1 MIYVILGQTASG
13 KTDVALKLCRKYN
26 LPLLGSDVYQMYKEM
41 KVGTAKPSLE
51 ELEGIEYHF
60 INDISVE
67 DEISVKEYQDKAR
80 KILDKYLLEGR
91 DVVISG
97 GTFLYLRAL
106 LYPYSFEDEEDFSY
120 EKYDCYSSEELFN
133 RLKNIDEEAASKLH
147 VNNRRRVI
155 RALAIAESGVKK
167 SEREFKVDKYL
178 YPCRIFN
185 IEIDKEV
192 GNSKIDKRVDEMVSE
207 GLFEE
212 ANELFTK
219 FGTELNAFKAIGYKE
234 IIEGRENNSSKE
246 EIIERIKIDT
256 RQYAKRQRTFLRH
269 QFKNIVS
276 LKKDEIFDY
285 ISFDI
290 ERRKRNKASITPT
303 KLNKIE
309 NSKVM
314 VVGVGGVGSILAS
327 SLVRLGV
334 ASIVLVDRDEVD
346 VSNLN
351 RQIAYVKKDISR
363 RKVEAL
369 KDHLLEIDPYFSV
382 VTHDASFSKDLVE
395 DDVDFVFDC
404 IDDVEAKCDIYEI
417 CKEKNIK
424 VIHATGSG
432 LRMDASKYFY
442 GSLND
447 TSEPLAKKF
456 KKVLLS
462 RGEVDLSKV
471 NVAYSKEVP
480 QKKLTSYIGSNVAC
494 PNAEGL
500 TMLSFFILNI

>member
-106 LYPYSFEDEEDFSY
+106 LYPYSFENEEDFSY

-133 RLKNIDEEAASKLH
+133 RLKNIDEEAADKLH

-234 IIEGRENNSSKE
+234 IIE
-246 EIIERIKIDT
+246 
-256 RQYAKRQRTFLRH
+256 
-269 QFKNIVS
+269 
-276 LKKDEIFDY
+276 
-285 ISFDI
+285 
-290 ERRKRNKASITPT
+290 
-303 KLNKIE
+303 
-309 NSKVM
+309 
-314 VVGVGGVGSILAS
+314 
-327 SLVRLGV
+327 
-334 ASIVLVDRDEVD
+334 
-346 VSNLN
+346 
-351 RQIAYVKKDISR
+351 
-363 RKVEAL
+363 
-369 KDHLLEIDPYFSV
+369 
-382 VTHDASFSKDLVE
+382 
-395 DDVDFVFDC
+395 
-404 IDDVEAKCDIYEI
+404 
-417 CKEKNIK
+417 
-424 VIHATGSG
+424 
-432 LRMDASKYFY
+432 
-442 GSLND
+442 
-447 TSEPLAKKF
+447 
-456 KKVLLS
+456 
-462 RGEVDLSKV
+462 
-471 NVAYSKEVP
+471 
-480 QKKLTSYIGSNVAC
+480 
-494 PNAEGL
+494 
-500 TMLSFFILNI
+500 

>member
-192 GNSKIDKRVDEMVSE
+192 GNLKIDKRDLPTCYENEVQFMYGKILRYFFYLLIKDIIENQVTFKFPPNGAYRAYLEMVPIHGE
-207 GLFEE
+207 D
-212 ANELFTK
+212 
-219 FGTELNAFKAIGYKE
+219 FKRA
-234 IIEGRENNSSKE
+234 R
-246 EIIERIKIDT
+246 
-256 RQYAKRQRTFLRH
+256 
-269 QFKNIVS
+269 
-276 LKKDEIFDY
+276 
-285 ISFDI
+285 
-290 ERRKRNKASITPT
+290 
-303 KLNKIE
+303 
-309 NSKVM
+309 
-314 VVGVGGVGSILAS
+314 
-327 SLVRLGV
+327 
-334 ASIVLVDRDEVD
+334 
-346 VSNLN
+346 
-351 RQIAYVKKDISR
+351 
-363 RKVEAL
+363 
-369 KDHLLEIDPYFSV
+369 
-382 VTHDASFSKDLVE
+382 
-395 DDVDFVFDC
+395 
-404 IDDVEAKCDIYEI
+404 
-417 CKEKNIK
+417 
-424 VIHATGSG
+424 
-432 LRMDASKYFY
+432 
-442 GSLND
+442 
-447 TSEPLAKKF
+447 
-456 KKVLLS
+456 
-462 RGEVDLSKV
+462 
-471 NVAYSKEVP
+471 
-480 QKKLTSYIGSNVAC
+480 
-494 PNAEGL
+494 
-500 TMLSFFILNI
+500 